1 MSDAVDG
8 SVARALLW
16 VLAGLLVLVTLT
28 VLVAPELASAPGAIG
43 ELLLLVLAAGLPGLI
58 LIALLVRRRR
68 RLDDLES

>member
-1 MSDAVDG
+1 MRDLVDG

-16 VLAGLLVLVTLT
+16 VLAGLLALVGLT
-28 VLVAPELASAPGAIG
+28 VLVAPELTSAPGAIG

-58 LIALLVRRRR
+58 LIAAVVRRRR

>member
-1 MSDAVDG
+1 MIESVDG

-16 VLAGLLVLVTLT
+16 VLAGLLALVGLT

-58 LIALLVRRRR
+58 LIAVLVRRRR
-68 RLDDLES
+68 RLDDVES